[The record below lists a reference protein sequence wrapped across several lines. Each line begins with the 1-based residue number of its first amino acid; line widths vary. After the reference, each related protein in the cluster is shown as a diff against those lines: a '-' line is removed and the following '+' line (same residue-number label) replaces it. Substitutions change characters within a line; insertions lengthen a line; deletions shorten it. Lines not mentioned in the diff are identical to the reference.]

1 MPVPLPAEEAC
12 TLEANDYHDSPAAA
26 ASTTSSD
33 HHSKMA
39 SVVSCIVL
47 LCLTSGLWMEA
58 DAKAEGNDCC
68 ETCPPGWTQLG
79 SRCFIFKN
87 QPMNWASAETDCL
100 AHGGNLASIKSTTE
114 YDFIRQL
121 VRTAAGKDLEF
132 WVGGHDAVMEGV
144 WLWSDGF
151 KFNFKS
157 WGKGEP
163 NNHGGKEHCME
174 INFGGTKKHEAAASE
189 TAVSLP
195 HSWDRSPGTAVLAP
209 QSWDRSPGTALLGPH
224 SWDRNPWTAL
234 LGPQS
239 WDRSPGTAV
248 LGPQSWDRSPG
259 TVVLAPQSWTAV
271 LGPQSWDR
279 SPGTAVLD
287 RSPGPQSW
295 DRTPGT
301 ALLGPQS
308 WDRSPGTALLGP

>member
-1 MPVPLPAEEAC
+1 
-12 TLEANDYHDSPAAA
+12 YHDSPAAA

-58 DAKAEGNDCC
+58 DAKAEGNDCS

-174 INFGGTKKHEAAASE
+174 INFGGTKKATGEVDGEESWRVFTPKRASSRGPAAGAVSWWLREQQTPPHPSEESSVSSPLSEEGSEELKDMLDSRGLRSQDCGPRTAVPGLRSQDCGPRTAVPGVRSPTLQLHTIAGSKPTSLLGQSGKHGSWYPSSDSWHKNRAGAERLSE
-189 TAVSLP
+189 T
-195 HSWDRSPGTAVLAP
+195 D
-209 QSWDRSPGTALLGPH
+209 
-224 SWDRNPWTAL
+224 
-234 LGPQS
+234 
-239 WDRSPGTAV
+239 
-248 LGPQSWDRSPG
+248 
-259 TVVLAPQSWTAV
+259 
-271 LGPQSWDR
+271 
-279 SPGTAVLD
+279 
-287 RSPGPQSW
+287 
-295 DRTPGT
+295 
-301 ALLGPQS
+301 
-308 WDRSPGTALLGP
+308 